1 MLLMQV
7 ADVCI
12 QAALDDA
19 ASNKVAEVVAEDAR
33 GTLSRLISTQF
44 LELWRSDAV
53 LAVLDSLVGCVR

>member
-44 LELWRSDAV
+44 LEL
-53 LAVLDSLVGCVR
+53 